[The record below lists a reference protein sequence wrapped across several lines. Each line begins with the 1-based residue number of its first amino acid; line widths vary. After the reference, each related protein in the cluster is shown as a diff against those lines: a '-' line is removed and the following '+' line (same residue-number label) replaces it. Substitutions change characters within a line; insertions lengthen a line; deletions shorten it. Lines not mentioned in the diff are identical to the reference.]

1 MSKERCVCCNSL
13 IPEGRQICW
22 SCEHQEDIDRCV
34 VCGKTIPKPNFS
46 FGGRG
51 DGKSM
56 IRLNYNMSQM
66 CCSEECFQNLVH
78 TIQNDCDKIQ

>member
-1 MSKERCVCCNSL
+1 MSEDRCICCGNI

-22 SCEHQEDIDRCV
+22 NCEHQEDIDRCV
-34 VCGKTIPKPNFS
+34 ICGKTIPIPKFS

-51 DGKSM
+51 DGKAM
-56 IRLNYNMSQM
+56 MRLKYNIRKM

-78 TIQNDCDKIQ
+78 TIQND